1 MTGLWYRMNY
11 LERLAPILFLL
22 MWSSGAIFVKMGLEN
37 ASVWSFLTLRATGA
51 FLLMGVIYLCFK
63 INSKTKLTP
72 SILARVVV
80 TGLLLQVFYQAFYF
94 LSIRYELSP
103 GLVSIVLGLQ
113 PIMTILFG
121 GDKTSPYKLLILL
134 IGFSGLGL
142 AIFGA
147 KDVSQVTPLGVSFA
161 ILSVM
166 AISIGSLFQKTIP
179 MTPLESGML
188 QNGCASIVFVATS
201 LIIGWHVNWSPNF
214 VFSLSWMI
222 VVVSTGAVLLLF
234 YMIQRNSASKVSVLF
249 YLVPILTMF
258 FDFIIFD
265 TEITTTTIMGAL
277 IVIASIKLF
286 SLPSRRTSEKM
297 LS

>member
-1 MTGLWYRMNY
+1 
-11 LERLAPILFLL
+11 
-22 MWSSGAIFVKMGLEN
+22 
-37 ASVWSFLTLRATGA
+37 
-51 FLLMGVIYLCFK
+51 
-63 INSKTKLTP
+63 
-72 SILARVVV
+72 
-80 TGLLLQVFYQAFYF
+80 
-94 LSIRYELSP
+94 
-103 GLVSIVLGLQ
+103 
-113 PIMTILFG
+113 MTILFG
-121 GDKTSPYKLLILL
+121 GDKASPYKLLILL

-234 YMIQRNSASKVSVLF
+234 YMIQ
-249 YLVPILTMF
+249 
-258 FDFIIFD
+258 
-265 TEITTTTIMGAL
+265 
-277 IVIASIKLF
+277 
-286 SLPSRRTSEKM
+286 
-297 LS
+297 

>member
-1 MTGLWYRMNY
+1 MNY

-63 INSKTKLTP
+63 INRKTKLTP

-121 GDKTSPYKLLILL
+121 GDKASPYKLLILL